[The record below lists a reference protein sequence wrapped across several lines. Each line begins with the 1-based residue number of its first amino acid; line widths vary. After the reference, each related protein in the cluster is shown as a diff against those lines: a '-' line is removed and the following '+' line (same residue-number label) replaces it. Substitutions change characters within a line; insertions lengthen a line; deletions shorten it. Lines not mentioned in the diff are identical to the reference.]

1 MSFVRYTKSTK
12 SYVPKISIWKRGN
25 IGFNR
30 GAITKFNLTDYKYV
44 ILFYDEDEKKIG
56 IQLTNDP
63 SEKGIIKII
72 KTKTGASI
80 SAKGF
85 LSTYGLLH
93 DKTINYNVHY
103 DENDKMHVIDLKEK
117 DHAIPTILENPQEA
131 FLAEEVIGHALI

>member
-25 IGFNR
+25 IGFNQ

-63 SEKGIIKII
+63 SEKGVIKII

-85 LSTYGLLH
+85 LGTYGLLH

-103 DENDKMHVIDLKEK
+103 DENCKMYVIDLKEK
-117 DHAIPTILENPQEA
+117 DHVMPIIPEVPQEA
-131 FLAEEVIGHALI
+131 FLAEEPIGHALI